1 MGICDSSNNED
12 KNINQNINPNNN
24 IKPKKIL
31 AIENDATGI
40 FARYNIDTD
49 NIDLYRKNHNGY
61 ILPVS
66 LARREQIEKY
76 YNIKQK
82 LLGEGAYGQVCIGE
96 KDGVNY
102 AIKRMKK
109 NKLNDLKAL
118 LLEAE
123 ISLSIKHENI
133 ITYYE
138 IFEDLEYISYVMD
151 LGEGGD
157 LFDFIVGCPLGHLP
171 ADIVIDLLLQI
182 FDVVDYLHSVKR
194 IIHRDLKPENFMI
207 KINNYNKPLIKLI
220 DFGLATYI
228 PVNGQKIR
236 EFYGTREYAAPEI
249 HESSGYL
256 EKVDEWAIGVIM
268 YNMLTGFE
276 PFRGETPSEIKDSVL
291 FSQIRFEEIEDVEL
305 RDINKKLLNRYVANR
320 MNSKEALVELK
331 KIKMERDNYR
341 KGQKRI
347 NKRTPSIVLK
357 KEFQETEDY
366 MGYWDTVTTKIKT
379 GYFFLTQ

>member
-1 MGICDSSNNED
+1 MGLCDSNSNKNE
-12 KNINQNINPNNN
+12 NINPKNNLN
-24 IKPKKIL
+24 QKRNL
-31 AIENDATGI
+31 VIENDTTGI
-40 FARYNIDTD
+40 FARYNIEDD
-49 NIDLYRKNHNGY
+49 NIELIKKKNNGY
-61 ILPVS
+61 ILPTK
-66 LARREQIEKY
+66 LAKREKIENY

-82 LLGEGAYGQVCIGE
+82 ILGEGAYGQVCIGQ
-96 KDGVNY
+96 KNGINY

-109 NKLNDLKAL
+109 DKLKDLKLL

-123 ISLSIKHENI
+123 ISLSIKHEGI

-171 ADIVIDLLLQI
+171 ADIVIDLLIQI

-194 IIHRDLKPENFMI
+194 IVHRDLKPENFMI
-207 KINNYNKPLIKLI
+207 KIDIYNKPKIKLI

-228 PVNGQKIR
+228 PINGIKIR

-249 HESSGYL
+249 YESSGYL

-276 PFRGETPSEIKDSVL
+276 PFKGETPTEIKDSIL
-291 FSQIRFEEIEDVEL
+291 FSQIRFEEIEDVDL
-305 RDINKKLLNRYVANR
+305 REINKKLLNRYVANR
-320 MNSKEALVELK
+320 ICAKDALTE
-331 KIKMERDNYR
+331 IKRIKLERDNYKKSR
-341 KGQKRI
+341 QRM
-347 NKRTPSIVLK
+347 NKKTPSIVLL
-357 KEFQETEDY
+357 KEIKENEDY
-366 MGYWDTVTTKIKT
+366 MDYWGTITSRVRGGY
-379 GYFFLTQ
+379 GLF

>member
-12 KNINQNINPNNN
+12 KNFNQNINPINN

-182 FDVVDYLHSVKR
+182 FDVVDYLHSVKS

-276 PFRGETPSEIKDSVL
+276 PFRGETPSEIKGSVL

-366 MGYWDTVTTKIKT
+366 MGYWDTITTKIKT
-379 GYFFLTQ
+379 GYEFF

>member
-1 MGICDSSNNED
+1 MGVCDSSTDTN
-12 KNINQNINPNNN
+12 KINDSNNN
-24 IKPKKIL
+24 ISKISRKAF
-31 AIENDATGI
+31 AIENDTTGI
-40 FARYNIDTD
+40 FERYNIDDD
-49 NIDLYRKNHNGY
+49 NIDLLKKKNNGY
-61 ILPVS
+61 ILPTK
-66 LARREQIEKY
+66 LAKREKIEKY
-76 YNIKQK
+76 YNIKEN

-96 KDGVNY
+96 KDGMNY

-109 NKLNDLKAL
+109 SKLTDLKTL

-123 ISLSIKHENI
+123 TSLSIKHENI

-171 ADIVIDLLLQI
+171 ADIVIDLLIQI

-194 IIHRDLKPENFMI
+194 IVHRDLKPENFLI
-207 KINNYNKPLIKLI
+207 KINIYNKPQIKLI

-228 PVNGQKIR
+228 PNNSQKIK

-249 HESSGYL
+249 YESSGYL

-276 PFRGETPSEIKDSVL
+276 PFKGETPSEIKDSVL
-291 FSQIRFEEIEDVEL
+291 YHQIRFEVIEDIEL
-305 RDINKKLLNRYVANR
+305 REINKKLLNRYVAR
-320 MNSKEALVELK
+320 RISSKEALIELK
-331 KIKMERDNYR
+331 QMKMERDNYK
-341 KGQKRI
+341 KGIKRI
-347 NKRTPSIVLK
+347 TKRTPSIVLK
-357 KEFQETEDY
+357 KEFKEEQDY
-366 MGYWDTVTTKIKT
+366 MGYWDKVTSRTK
-379 GYFFLTQ
+379 G

>member
-1 MGICDSSNNED
+1 MGICDSSNNAD
-12 KNINQNINPNNN
+12 KNINQNINPKNN

-366 MGYWDTVTTKIKT
+366 MGYWDTITTKIKT
-379 GYFFLTQ
+379 GYEFF

>member
-1 MGICDSSNNED
+1 MGICDSSNNAD

-305 RDINKKLLNRYVANR
+305 RDINKRLLNRYVANR

-366 MGYWDTVTTKIKT
+366 MGYWDTITTKIKT
-379 GYFFLTQ
+379 GYEFF

>member
-1 MGICDSSNNED
+1 MGLCDSNSNKNE
-12 KNINQNINPNNN
+12 NINPKNNLN
-24 IKPKKIL
+24 QKRNL
-31 AIENDATGI
+31 AIENDTTGI
-40 FARYNIDTD
+40 FARYNIEDD
-49 NIDLYRKNHNGY
+49 NIELVKKKNNGY
-61 ILPVS
+61 ILPTK
-66 LARREQIEKY
+66 LAKREKIENY

-82 LLGEGAYGQVCIGE
+82 ILGEGAYGQVCIGQ
-96 KDGVNY
+96 KNGINY

-109 NKLNDLKAL
+109 DKLKDLKLL

-123 ISLSIKHENI
+123 ISLSIKHEGI

-171 ADIVIDLLLQI
+171 ADIVIDLLIQI

-194 IIHRDLKPENFMI
+194 IVHRDLKPENFMI
-207 KINNYNKPLIKLI
+207 KIDIYNKPKIKLI

-228 PVNGQKIR
+228 PINGIKIR

-249 HESSGYL
+249 YESSGYL

-276 PFRGETPSEIKDSVL
+276 PFKGETPTEIKDSIL
-291 FSQIRFEEIEDVEL
+291 FSQIRFEEIEDVDL
-305 RDINKKLLNRYVANR
+305 REINKKLLNRYVANR
-320 MNSKEALVELK
+320 ICAKDALTE
-331 KIKMERDNYR
+331 IKRIKLERDNYKKSR
-341 KGQKRI
+341 KRM
-347 NKRTPSIVLK
+347 NKKTPSIVLL
-357 KEFQETEDY
+357 KEIKENEDY
-366 MGYWDTVTTKIKT
+366 MNYWGTITSRVRGGY
-379 GYFFLTQ
+379 GLF

>member
-1 MGICDSSNNED
+1 MGVCDSSTDTN
-12 KNINQNINPNNN
+12 KINDSNNN
-24 IKPKKIL
+24 ISKISRKAF
-31 AIENDATGI
+31 AIENDTTGI
-40 FARYNIDTD
+40 FERYNIDDD
-49 NIDLYRKNHNGY
+49 NIDLLKKKNNGY
-61 ILPVS
+61 ILPTK
-66 LARREQIEKY
+66 LAKREKIEKY
-76 YNIKQK
+76 YNIKEN

-109 NKLNDLKAL
+109 SKLTDLKTL

-171 ADIVIDLLLQI
+171 ADIVIDLLIQI

-194 IIHRDLKPENFMI
+194 IVHRDLKPENFLI
-207 KINNYNKPLIKLI
+207 KINIYNKPQIKLI

-228 PVNGQKIR
+228 PNNSQKIK

-249 HESSGYL
+249 YESSGYL

-276 PFRGETPSEIKDSVL
+276 PFKGETPSEIKDSVL
-291 FSQIRFEEIEDVEL
+291 YHQIRFEVIEDIEL
-305 RDINKKLLNRYVANR
+305 REINKKLLNRYVAR
-320 MNSKEALVELK
+320 RISSKEALIELK
-331 KIKMERDNYR
+331 QMKMERDNYK
-341 KGQKRI
+341 KGIKRI
-347 NKRTPSIVLK
+347 TKRTPSIVLK
-357 KEFQETEDY
+357 KEFKEEQDY
-366 MGYWDTVTTKIKT
+366 MGYWDKVTSRTK
-379 GYFFLTQ
+379 G

>member
-12 KNINQNINPNNN
+12 KNFNQNINPINN

-357 KEFQETEDY
+357 KEIQESEDY
-366 MGYWDTVTTKIKT
+366 MGYWDTITTKIKT
-379 GYFFLTQ
+379 GYDFF

>member
-12 KNINQNINPNNN
+12 KNFNQNINPINN

-366 MGYWDTVTTKIKT
+366 MGYWDTITTKIKT
-379 GYFFLTQ
+379 GYEFL

>member
-1 MGICDSSNNED
+1 MGVCDSSNNTD
-12 KNINQNINPNNN
+12 KNINPNIN
-24 IKPKKIL
+24 IKPKKIN
-31 AIENDATGI
+31 AIENDPTGI

-49 NIDLYRKNHNGY
+49 NIDLYKKNHNGY

-66 LARREQIEKY
+66 LARREPIDKY

-96 KDGVNY
+96 KDGTNY

-109 NKLNDLKAL
+109 DKLNDLKAL

-182 FDVVDYLHSVKR
+182 FEVVDYLHSVKR

-228 PVNGQKIR
+228 PVNGQKIK

-276 PFRGETPSEIKDSVL
+276 PFRGESPSEIKDSVL
-291 FSQIRFEEIEDVEL
+291 FSKIRFEEIEDIEL

-320 MNSKEALVELK
+320 MNSKEALIELK
-331 KIKMERDNYR
+331 KIKLERDNYR

-357 KEFQETEDY
+357 KEIQESEDY
-366 MGYWDTVTTKIKT
+366 MGYWDTITTKIKT
-379 GYFFLTQ
+379 GYDFF

>member
-1 MGICDSSNNED
+1 MGICDSSNNAD

-366 MGYWDTVTTKIKT
+366 MGYWDTITTKIKT
-379 GYFFLTQ
+379 SYEFF

>member
-12 KNINQNINPNNN
+12 KNFNQNINPNNN

-40 FARYNIDTD
+40 FARYNIQDD
-49 NIDLYRKNHNGY
+49 NIELLKKKNNGY
-61 ILPVS
+61 ILPIA
-66 LARREQIEKY
+66 LAKREKIENY

-82 LLGEGAYGQVCIGE
+82 ILGEGAYGQVCIGE
-96 KDGVNY
+96 KNGTNY

-109 NKLNDLKAL
+109 DKLKDLKLL

-123 ISLSIKHENI
+123 ISLSIKHEGI

-171 ADIVIDLLLQI
+171 ADIVIDLLIQI

-194 IIHRDLKPENFMI
+194 IMHRDLKPENFMI
-207 KINNYNKPLIKLI
+207 KIDIYNKPKIKLI

-228 PVNGQKIR
+228 PTNGKKIR

-249 HESSGYL
+249 YESSGYL

-268 YNMLTGFE
+268 YNMLTGYE
-276 PFRGETPSEIKDSVL
+276 PFKGETPSEIKDSVL
-291 FSQIRFEEIEDVEL
+291 FTKIRFEEIQDVDL
-305 RDINKKLLNRYVANR
+305 REVNKKLLNRYVANR
-320 MNSKEALVELK
+320 ICSKEALIEIK
-331 KIKMERDNYR
+331 RIKMERDNY
-341 KGQKRI
+341 KQGIKRI
-347 NKRTPSIVLK
+347 TKKTPSIVLQ
-357 KEFQETEDY
+357 KEIKENEEYLDY
-366 MGYWDTVTTKIKT
+366 WGTISSRIRGGY
-379 GYFFLTQ
+379 GLF

>member
-1 MGICDSSNNED
+1 MGICDTHNDNS
-12 KNINQNINPNNN
+12 KNVNNN
-24 IKPKKIL
+24 INLKSKKINEEDYDKTKL
-31 AIENDATGI
+31 
-40 FARYNIDTD
+40 FAKYNIDTD
-49 NIDLYRKNHNGY
+49 NIDLLKKKNNGY
-61 ILPVS
+61 ILPTS
-66 LARREQIEKY
+66 LVKREQIEKY
-76 YNIKQK
+76 YNIKEK

-96 KDGVNY
+96 KNGINY

-109 NKLNDLKAL
+109 LKLTDLKAL

-138 IFEDLEYISYVMD
+138 IFEDLEYISYVME

-171 ADIVIDLLLQI
+171 ADIVIELLIQI
-182 FDVVDYLHSVKR
+182 FEVVDYLKKKKK

-207 KINNYNKPLIKLI
+207 KINIYNKPQIKLI

-228 PVNGQKIR
+228 PTNGKKIR

-249 HESSGYL
+249 HEGSGYL

-291 FSQIRFEEIEDVEL
+291 FGQIRFEEIEDIEL
-305 RDINKKLLNRYVANR
+305 RDINKKLLNRYVSNR
-320 MNSKEALVELK
+320 MNSKEALIELK
-331 KIKMERDNYR
+331 KIKIERDNYR
-341 KGQKRI
+341 KGIKRI

-357 KEFQETEDY
+357 KEFQEKEDY
-366 MGYWDTVTTKIKT
+366 MGYWDDVTAKIRT
-379 GYFFLTQ
+379 GYGFI